1 MKKAKAVQ
9 CARRLHSLFCL
20 SRFVPAVL
28 CAIGFRGPENSQ
40 YFRKNS
46 QYFRKNN
53 PYFRNFCPYFC
64 FCGSGGLQIS
74 GRRKT
79 VSAEPV
85 MEQTGGMQWGILYF
99 LFFCADNC

>member
-9 CARRLHSLFCL
+9 CARRLHSLFLVL

-46 QYFRKNN
+46 QYFRKNCW
-53 PYFRNFCPYFC
+53 YFRKKHARTAIK
-64 FCGSGGLQIS
+64 L
-74 GRRKT
+74 T
-79 VSAEPV
+79 AE
-85 MEQTGGMQWGILYF
+85 
-99 LFFCADNC
+99 N

>member
-1 MKKAKAVQ
+1 MKKTKAVQ

-46 QYFRKNN
+46 QYFRKNSQYFRKNSQYFRKNN

-64 FCGSGGLQIS
+64 FCGPHGQKFG
-74 GRRKT
+74 
-79 VSAEPV
+79 
-85 MEQTGGMQWGILYF
+85 
-99 LFFCADNC
+99 